1 MHHPIR
7 FITPLV
13 AVVLT
18 LSTPARAEN
27 MHQTPSHLT
36 ESQSTITA
44 AQEWELTPDE
54 WLRYQQL
61 KNGRRGVLSPGLDP
75 LTMLGTEARSDEERR
90 RLAEL
95 WVKQEFRRT
104 EAELAF
110 QREVDNAWRRIFPR
124 LLPVRQNPVTTGRRA
139 LFVRENCPPCEQ
151 RLTQLL
157 AGGQPLDIYLVGS
170 GGQDSAIRRWA
181 QKQRI
186 PAAKV
191 VSRHITLNHDNGQWL
206 KYSGGK
212 MPVLLQQEGQGWSHV
227 N

>member
-18 LSTPARAEN
+18 LSTLARAEN

-36 ESQSTITA
+36 EPQSTITA
-44 AQEWELTPDE
+44 AQEWDLTPDE
-54 WLRYQQL
+54 WQRYQQL

-95 WVKQEFRRT
+95 WVKQEFQRT

-124 LLPVRQNPVTTGRRA
+124 LLPVRHNPMATGRRA
-139 LFVRENCPPCEQ
+139 LFVRENCSPCDQ

-157 AGGQPLDIYLVGS
+157 ATGQPLDIYLVGS
-170 GGQDSAIRRWA
+170 GGQDSAVRRWA
-181 QKQRI
+181 QKQHI

-191 VSRHITLNHDNGQWL
+191 SSRHITLNHDNGQWL

>member
-7 FITPLV
+7 FITPLL
-13 AVVLT
+13 AALLT
-18 LSTPARAEN
+18 LSTPVQAEN

-36 ESQSTITA
+36 EPQLTITA
-44 AQEWELTPDE
+44 AQEWDLTPDE

-95 WVKQEFRRT
+95 WVKQEFQRT

-139 LFVRENCPPCEQ
+139 LFVRENCPPCEH

-157 AGGQPLDIYLVGS
+157 ATGQPLDIYLVGS
-170 GGQDSAIRRWA
+170 GGQDSAVRRLA

-191 VSRHITLNHDNGQWL
+191 ASRHITLNHDNGQWL
-206 KYSGGK
+206 KYAGGK

>member
-1 MHHPIR
+1 MYHPIR

-18 LSTPARAEN
+18 LSTLARAEN

-36 ESQSTITA
+36 EPQSTITA
-44 AQEWELTPDE
+44 AQEWDLTPDE
-54 WLRYQQL
+54 WQRYLQL

-95 WVKQEFRRT
+95 WVKQEFQRT

-110 QREVDNAWRRIFPR
+110 QREVDNAWLRIFPR
-124 LLPVRQNPVTTGRRA
+124 LLPVRHNPVATGRRA

-157 AGGQPLDIYLVGS
+157 ATGQPLDIYLVGS
-170 GGQDSAIRRWA
+170 GGQDSAVRRWA
-181 QKQRI
+181 KKLRI

-191 VSRHITLNHDNGQWL
+191 ASRHITLNHDNGQWL

>member
-18 LSTPARAEN
+18 LSTLARAEN

-36 ESQSTITA
+36 EPQSTITA
-44 AQEWELTPDE
+44 AQEWDLTPDE
-54 WLRYQQL
+54 WQRYQQL

-95 WVKQEFRRT
+95 WVKQEFQRT

-124 LLPVRQNPVTTGRRA
+124 LLPVRHNPMATGRRA
-139 LFVRENCPPCEQ
+139 LFVRENCSPCDQ

-157 AGGQPLDIYLVGS
+157 ATGQPLDIYLVGS
-170 GGQDSAIRRWA
+170 GGQDSAVRRWA

-191 VSRHITLNHDNGQWL
+191 SSRHITLNHDNGQWL

>member
-1 MHHPIR
+1 
-7 FITPLV
+7 
-13 AVVLT
+13 
-18 LSTPARAEN
+18 

-36 ESQSTITA
+36 EPQSTIIA
-44 AQEWELTPDE
+44 AQEWDLTPDE
-54 WLRYQQL
+54 WQRYLQL

-95 WVKQEFRRT
+95 WVKQEFQRT
-104 EAELAF
+104 EVELAF
-110 QREVDNAWRRIFPR
+110 QREVDNAWLRIFPR
-124 LLPVRQNPVTTGRRA
+124 LLPVRHNPVATGRRA

-151 RLTQLL
+151 RLAELL

-170 GGQDSAIRRWA
+170 DGQDRAVRRWA
-181 QKQRI
+181 KKQRI

-191 VSRHITLNHDNGQWL
+191 SSRHITLNHDNGQWL

>member
-1 MHHPIR
+1 MYHPIR

-18 LSTPARAEN
+18 LSTPALAEN
-27 MHQTPSHLT
+27 TLQTPSHLT

-95 WVKQEFRRT
+95 WVKQEFQRT

-124 LLPVRQNPVTTGRRA
+124 LLPVRQNLVATGRRA

-151 RLTQLL
+151 RLTELL

-170 GGQDSAIRRWA
+170 GGQDSTVRRWA
-181 QKQRI
+181 QTQRI
-186 PAAKV
+186 PAAKMA
-191 VSRHITLNHDNGQWL
+191 SRQITLNHDNGQWL

-212 MPVLLQQEGQGWSHV
+212 MPVLLQQEGQRWSHV

>member
-1 MHHPIR
+1 MHHQIR
-7 FITPLV
+7 FITSLIV
-13 AVVLT
+13 VVLT
-18 LSTPARAEN
+18 LSTPALAEN
-27 MHQTPSHLT
+27 TLQTPSHLT

-95 WVKQEFRRT
+95 WVKQEFQRT

-124 LLPVRQNPVTTGRRA
+124 LLPVRHNPMATGRRA
-139 LFVRENCPPCEQ
+139 LFVRENCPKCDQ

-157 AGGQPLDIYLVGS
+157 ATGQPLDIYLVGS
-170 GGQDSAIRRWA
+170 GGQDSAVRRWA

-191 VSRHITLNHDNGQWL
+191 ASRHITLNHDNGQWL

>member
-1 MHHPIR
+1 MYHPIR

-18 LSTPARAEN
+18 LSTPAQAEN

-36 ESQSTITA
+36 EPQSTITA
-44 AQEWELTPDE
+44 VQEWDLTPDE
-54 WLRYQQL
+54 WRRYQQL

-95 WVKQEFRRT
+95 WVKQEFQRT

-110 QREVDNAWRRIFPR
+110 QREVDNAWRLIFPR

-139 LFVRENCPPCEQ
+139 LFVRENCPPCEH

-157 AGGQPLDIYLVGS
+157 ETGQPLDIYLVGS
-170 GGQDSAIRRWA
+170 GGQDSAVRRWA

-191 VSRHITLNHDNGQWL
+191 SSRHITLNHDNGQWL
-206 KYSGGK
+206 KYSGRK

>member
-124 LLPVRQNPVTTGRRA
+124 LLPVRQNPVTTGRSVSIPEKSPIH
-139 LFVRENCPPCEQ
+139 FQ
-151 RLTQLL
+151 RSSSILICILRRSLCAKPDLL
-157 AGGQPLDIYLVGS
+157 N
-170 GGQDSAIRRWA
+170 IRLS
-181 QKQRI
+181 
-186 PAAKV
+186 PF
-191 VSRHITLNHDNGQWL
+191 
-206 KYSGGK
+206 
-212 MPVLLQQEGQGWSHV
+212 
-227 N
+227 